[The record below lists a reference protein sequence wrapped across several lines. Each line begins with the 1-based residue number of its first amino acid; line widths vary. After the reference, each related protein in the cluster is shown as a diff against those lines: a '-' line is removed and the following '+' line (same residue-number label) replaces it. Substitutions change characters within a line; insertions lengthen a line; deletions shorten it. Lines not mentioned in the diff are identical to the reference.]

1 MTYQLVDNIR
11 GVVLQEFESKELA
24 EKALERQ
31 NVEADVSVVEPPKPT
46 KKKKTNVKESD
57 WRTI

>member
-11 GVVLQEFESKELA
+11 NKVLQEFPTKELA

-31 NVEADVSVVEPPKPT
+31 STEADVSIVEPPKKTT
-46 KKKKTNVKESD
+46 KKKKVADVKEEGN
-57 WRTI
+57 